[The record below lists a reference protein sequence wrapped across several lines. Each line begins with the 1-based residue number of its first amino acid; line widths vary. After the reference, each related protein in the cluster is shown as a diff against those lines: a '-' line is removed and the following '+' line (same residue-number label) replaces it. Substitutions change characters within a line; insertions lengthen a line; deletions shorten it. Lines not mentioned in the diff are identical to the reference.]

1 MPYNEYKS
9 RYTYKGTDVLINKLN
24 IKNQELLDKFERVV
38 TTYNLSKLYIKP
50 TEGNFDLD
58 HLCSI
63 HKYLFGSLYDFAGEI
78 RDECIQ
84 KGSTLF
90 CRPGYIYPYSKTILE
105 EMKKRIVN
113 IECEEDLIK
122 YLAHYYS
129 ELNIIH
135 PFRDGNGRTIREF
148 LRQYVLYINT
158 KIDFGTFEIDFTNTT
173 EEDKM
178 ILLKGSEISAI
189 TTKTE
194 LLEIF
199 FAKTLIK
206 KTEKRLKHL

>member
-1 MPYNEYKS
+1 M
-9 RYTYKGTDVLINKLN
+9 
-24 IKNQELLDKFERVV
+24 
-38 TTYNLSKLYIKP
+38 
-50 TEGNFDLD
+50 
-58 HLCSI
+58 
-63 HKYLFGSLYDFAGEI
+63 
-78 RDECIQ
+78 
-84 KGSTLF
+84 
-90 CRPGYIYPYSKTILE
+90 
-105 EMKKRIVN
+105 
-113 IECEEDLIK
+113 
-122 YLAHYYS
+122 
-129 ELNIIH
+129 
-135 PFRDGNGRTIREF
+135 F